1 MGLEFVYQTKYEST
15 IDTLALR
22 DNVKKILQNAAIKN
36 TAASDTYQSSSV
48 GTTLNNTDINVQL
61 NKELTSTINFL
72 KSEAALKLLNLTKR
86 TTSEKDNDFSLAI
99 FLNVSNLT
107 RFNPLINNPPT
118 IEVLAVFFLML
129 VLFSIKLL
137 FKVLV
142 KI

>member
-48 GTTLNNTDINVQL
+48 GTTLNSTDINVQL

-86 TTSEKDNDFSLAI
+86 TTSKKANEYAEILDFTIDESKKNI
-99 FLNVSNLT
+99 F
-107 RFNPLINNPPT
+107 
-118 IEVLAVFFLML
+118 AA
-129 VLFSIKLL
+129 
-137 FKVLV
+137 
-142 KI
+142 

>member
-48 GTTLNNTDINVQL
+48 GTTLNNTDINIQL

-86 TTSEKDNDFSLAI
+86 TTSEKDNEYVEILDFTIDESKKNI
-99 FLNVSNLT
+99 F
-107 RFNPLINNPPT
+107 
-118 IEVLAVFFLML
+118 AA
-129 VLFSIKLL
+129 
-137 FKVLV
+137 
-142 KI
+142 

>member
-36 TAASDTYQSSSV
+36 TAASYTYQSSSV

-86 TTSEKDNDFSLAI
+86 TTSEKDNEYAEILDFTIDESKKNI
-99 FLNVSNLT
+99 F
-107 RFNPLINNPPT
+107 
-118 IEVLAVFFLML
+118 AA
-129 VLFSIKLL
+129 
-137 FKVLV
+137 
-142 KI
+142 